1 MNKKMT
7 SWAGKLTDFL
17 FIFFWG
23 LFDEVIHGFVLKT
36 IARIFFITLSTDY
49 FFKMYNIVSDFVSS
63 SLATVVSVDVVLVPP
78 CLKALIQSLRFAF
91 I

>member
-36 IARIFFITLSTDY
+36 IARIFCITLSTDY